1 MRIRINRAYT
11 EAWMVETIKDA
22 MKDFK
27 AMYTDGDLKRAF
39 EDATGI
45 KTGYNADI
53 IRCNVE
59 AFDAGYVFGHKPSF
73 AVDMLMEKYDGFTK
87 IHFYVDAD
95 LNVDTRTL
103 KDGTK
108 LYSVQEYKE
117 I

>member
-1 MRIRINRAYT
+1 MKIRLNKEYT

-39 EDATGI
+39 EDATDI
-45 KTGYNADI
+45 DTGYSADI
-53 IRCNVE
+53 IRCNVD
-59 AFDAGYVFGHKPSF
+59 AFDAGYAFDNKPVF
-73 AVDMLMEKYDGFTK
+73 AVDMLMEKHDGFTK

-103 KDGTK
+103 NDGMK
-108 LYSVQEYKE
+108 SYSAKEYKE

>member
-1 MRIRINRAYT
+1 MKIRLNKEYT
-11 EAWMVETIKDA
+11 ETWMIEAMKEA

-45 KTGYNADI
+45 DTGYSADI

-59 AFDAGYVFGHKPSF
+59 AFDAGYAFNHRPSF
-73 AVDMLMEKYDGFTK
+73 MVDMLMEEYDKFTK

-103 KDGTK
+103 EDGK
-108 LYSVQEYKE
+108 KMYSVKKYKE